1 MAWIWTLA
9 NALKFN
15 LRLRHTSRQRRPTQ
29 PTPPDIVDR
38 HGDLPAVK
46 GIKNDKNMYLLLLAN
61 VCHCNIF
68 YSLFYVGCLVTLSD
82 VSRQKL
88 QPTLAAKNESCAFSM
103 LKDNVI

>member
-15 LRLRHTSRQRRPTQ
+15 LRLRHTSRQRRPTE

-46 GIKNDKNMYLLLLAN
+46 GIKNEKICIY
-61 VCHCNIF
+61 C
-68 YSLFYVGCLVTLSD
+68 YSLMFVTAIYFIHYSMSAVWLLCQMLAVKNYSQHWRPRMNRVPLV
-82 VSRQKL
+82 
-88 QPTLAAKNESCAFSM
+88 C
-103 LKDNVI
+103 